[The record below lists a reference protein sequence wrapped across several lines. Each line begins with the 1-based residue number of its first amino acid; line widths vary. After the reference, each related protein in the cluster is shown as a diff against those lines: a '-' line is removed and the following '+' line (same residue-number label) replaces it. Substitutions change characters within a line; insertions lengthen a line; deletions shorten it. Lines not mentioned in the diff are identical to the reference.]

1 MLKSRQRRSTELLQ
15 HKSFLWRVALYMLLL
30 AALTVGTLSFS
41 SFFIAR
47 SYVERA
53 TLAQLSSLV
62 AAKEDSIEERLRQ
75 DREYA
80 VLLASRREI
89 LQMVNT
95 GKSEELAPLF
105 AQLLHEERMGRPQ
118 RICTSER

>member
-1 MLKSRQRRSTELLQ
+1 
-15 HKSFLWRVALYMLLL
+15 MLLL

-89 LQMVNT
+89 LQNDY
-95 GKSEELAPLF
+95 AYYAYYAF
-105 AQLLHEERMGRPQ
+105 
-118 RICTSER
+118 